1 MKLISL
7 ELTNFKNIKHFV
19 LDAEGEDKNIYGKNG
34 VGKTTL
40 ADAYYWLLTDKSS
53 LDKKLDDDIKI
64 ADKLT
69 GNPIKDG
76 GVEHTVSGVL
86 ELDDGKQVTLSKIY
100 KEKWTKQ
107 NGKADKEFSGHVT
120 NYLIDGVNRSK
131 KEYTQ
136 YITDNICSID
146 VLKMVSSTI
155 FFNSIAW
162 KKQREILLD
171 VCGDISDTDVI
182 AADERLSTLPEILN
196 GKSVN
201 DFIDITK
208 SRKKKIN
215 SELDKIPVRIDET
228 TKQLDELGQMP
239 TREILENELKDLRQQ
254 QDRARGQITSIQNG
268 SVLKKVANRI
278 EQINNKIAELK
289 SRDKLENETKLM
301 KINREIYSKRNT
313 LDNIASNIQN
323 YKDVIA
329 KNEATKQENTDK
341 LSRLRK
347 EYTVIF
353 KSVFDEKQA
362 VCPTCGQVLPQ
373 EKIDEA
379 IKKFNTNRASSL
391 KKINQSGKK
400 LAIENKEIDNQN
412 TELAKRI
419 DVYKQEQEKS
429 IFEIKQLEAQVEVL
443 KNQPDTSFGY
453 VDSEEYKN
461 LRRELTGLNKDLND
475 IQTGNISKISELN
488 STVTQLDLDINSRME
503 KLALIAQAE
512 KFKARIEE
520 LKQQHKKLGA
530 EFETL
535 EQQLN
540 LAQLFIT
547 SKVHML
553 TDKINSKFTI
563 ARFKLFEQQ
572 INGGI
577 SECCEAI
584 TANGAPY
591 NSAMSNGERVKI
603 SLDICATLARHY
615 GKNLP
620 IFVDNAESVTGM
632 QDIEAQKI
640 LLIVSHHDELT
651 VKEPMQKRKIA

>member
-7 ELTNFKNIKHFV
+7 ELTNFKNVKHFI
-19 LDAEGEDKNIYGKNG
+19 LKADGEDKNIYGKNG

-53 LDKKLDDDIKI
+53 LDKKLDNDIKI

-69 GNPIKDG
+69 GNPMQDG
-76 GVEHTVSGVL
+76 GIEHSVEAVVEL
-86 ELDDGKQVTLSKIY
+86 ENKNRIFLKKVY

-107 NGKADKEFSGHVT
+107 NGKATKEFAGHVT
-120 NYLIDGVNRSK
+120 NYFINGAPRSK
-131 KEYTQ
+131 RDFNEF
-136 YITDNICSID
+136 ICENIVDIE

-155 FFNSIAW
+155 FFNNMAW
-162 KKQREILLD
+162 KKQREILLN

-182 AADERLSTLPEILN
+182 AADERLSMLPEILS

-201 DFIDITK
+201 DFIYITK

-254 QDRARGQITSIQNG
+254 QDRARGQITSIKNG
-268 SVLKKVANRI
+268 SELKKIANRI

-289 SRDKLENETKLM
+289 SRDKLVNETKLM
-301 KINREIYSKRNT
+301 EINREIYSKRNT
-313 LDNIASNIQN
+313 LDNIASNIKN

-329 KNEATKQENTDK
+329 KNEATKQENADK

-347 EYTVIF
+347 EYTTVF

-379 IKKFNTNRASSL
+379 IKKFNTNRANSL
-391 KKINQSGKK
+391 KEINQSGKK

-443 KNQPDTSFGY
+443 KNQPDTSSGY

-475 IQTGNISKISELN
+475 IQSGNISKISSLN

-503 KLALIAQAE
+503 KLALITQAD
-512 KFKARIEE
+512 KFKNRIEE
-520 LKQQHKKLGA
+520 LKAQHKKLGA
-530 EFETL
+530 EFELL
-535 EQQLN
+535 EQHLN
-540 LAQLFIT
+540 LVQLFIT
-547 SKVHML
+547 NKVQML
-553 TDKINSKFTI
+553 TDKINSKFDI

-572 INGGI
+572 INGGVN
-577 SECCEAI
+577 ECCEAI

>member
-19 LDAEGEDKNIYGKNG
+19 LEADGEDKNVYGKNG

-53 LDKKLDDDIKI
+53 LDKKLDNDIKI

-69 GNPIKDG
+69 GNPMQDG
-76 GVEHTVSGVL
+76 GIEHSVEAVVEL
-86 ELDDGKQVTLSKIY
+86 ENKNRIFLKKVY

-107 NGKADKEFSGHVT
+107 NGRAEKEFSGHVT
-120 NYLIDGVNRSK
+120 SYFINGAPRSK
-131 KEYTQ
+131 RDFNEF
-136 YITDNICSID
+136 ICENIADIEI
-146 VLKMVSSTI
+146 LKMVSSTI
-155 FFNSIAW
+155 FFNNMAW

-171 VCGDISDTDVI
+171 VCGDISDADVI
-182 AADERLSTLPEILN
+182 ASDERLAQFPIILQ

-201 DFIDITK
+201 DFIAIAQE
-208 SRKKKIN
+208 RKRKIN

-228 TKQLDELGQMP
+228 AKQLDELGELSS
-239 TREILENELKDLRQQ
+239 REVLEVELKDLRQQ

-268 SVLKKVANRI
+268 SEAKRI
-278 EQINNKIAELK
+278 SNKIDEINNKITTIKNA
-289 SRDKLENETKLM
+289 DKLEKETQLM
-301 KINREIYSKRNT
+301 DIKREYYSKKNT
-313 LDNIASNIQN
+313 LDTIKNNIKVS
-323 YKDVIA
+323 KDMIEENN
-329 KNEATKQENTDK
+329 KTKQKNIDK
-341 LSRLRK
+341 LSNLRS
-347 EYTVIF
+347 EYTKIF

-362 VCPTCGQVLPQ
+362 ICPTCGQVLPQ
-373 EKIDEA
+373 KKIDEA
-379 IKKFNTNRASSL
+379 IKNFNTNRANSL
-391 KKINQSGKK
+391 KQINETGKK
-400 LAIENKEIDNQN
+400 LSIENSEIDNIN
-412 TELAKRI
+412 AELTERI
-419 DVYKQEQEKS
+419 AMLESRQEKS
-429 IFEIKQLEAQVEVL
+429 ISELRSL
-443 KNQPDTSFGY
+443 KARIETIENDPDTSSGY

-488 STVTQLDLDINSRME
+488 STVTQLDLDISTRME
-503 KLALIAQAE
+503 KLAQLSQAA
-512 KFKARIEE
+512 KFKNRIDE
-520 LKQQHKKLGA
+520 LKAQHKKLGA

-535 EQQLN
+535 EQHLN

-584 TANGAPY
+584 TEGGAPY

-603 SLDICATLARHY
+603 SLDICATLAKHY

-632 QDIEAQKI
+632 QNIEAQKI

-651 VKEPMQKRKIA
+651 VREPIQKKKIA

>member
-1 MKLISL
+1 M
-7 ELTNFKNIKHFV
+7 
-19 LDAEGEDKNIYGKNG
+19 
-34 VGKTTL
+34 
-40 ADAYYWLLTDKSS
+40 
-53 LDKKLDDDIKI
+53 
-64 ADKLT
+64 
-69 GNPIKDG
+69 
-76 GVEHTVSGVL
+76 
-86 ELDDGKQVTLSKIY
+86 
-100 KEKWTKQ
+100 
-107 NGKADKEFSGHVT
+107 
-120 NYLIDGVNRSK
+120 NRSK

-155 FFNSIAW
+155 FFNSMAW

-182 AADERLSTLPEILN
+182 AADERLSMLPEILS

-239 TREILENELKDLRQQ
+239 TREILENELRDLRQQ

-268 SVLKKVANRI
+268 SELKKISNRI
-278 EQINNKIAELK
+278 EKINNKIAELK
-289 SRDKLENETKLM
+289 SRDKLENETKLI
-301 KINREIYSKRNT
+301 KINREFYSKRNT
-313 LDNIASNIQN
+313 LDNIASNIKN

-329 KNEATKQENTDK
+329 KNEATKQENADK

-379 IKKFNTNRASSL
+379 IKKFNTNRANSL
-391 KKINQSGKK
+391 KEINQSGKK
-400 LAIENKEIDNQN
+400 LAIKNKELDNIN
-412 TELAKRI
+412 TELAERI
-419 DVYKQEQEKS
+419 KTLEQHKEKS
-429 IFEIKQLEAQVEVL
+429 VSELKQLEAQVEIL
-443 KNQPDTSFGY
+443 ENTSDTSAGY
-453 VDSEEYKN
+453 IDSEEYKN
-461 LRRELTGLNKDLND
+461 LRSELTGLNKDLND
-475 IQTGNISKISELN
+475 IQSGNISKISSLN

-503 KLALIAQAE
+503 KLALITQAE
-512 KFKARIEE
+512 KFKQRTEE
-520 LKQQHKKLGA
+520 LKAQHKKLGA
-530 EFETL
+530 EFELL
-535 EQQLN
+535 EQHLN
-540 LAQLFIT
+540 LVQLFIT
-547 SKVHML
+547 NKVRML
-553 TDKINSKFTI
+553 TNKINDKFAI

-577 SECCEAI
+577 TECCEAI
-584 TANGAPY
+584 TANGASY
-591 NSAMSNGERVKI
+591 NSSMSNGERVKI
-603 SLDICATLARHY
+603 SLDICSTLAGHY

-620 IFVDNAESVTGM
+620 IFVDNAESVTDM
-632 QDIEAQKI
+632 QKTQNQKI

-651 VKEPMQKRKIA
+651 VREPYKNN

>member
-86 ELDDGKQVTLSKIY
+86 ELDNGKQVTLSKIY

-120 NYLIDGVNRSK
+120 DYLIDGVNRSK

-155 FFNSIAW
+155 FFNSMAW

-182 AADERLSTLPEILN
+182 AADERLSMLPEILS

-254 QDRARGQITSIQNG
+254 QDRARGQITSIKNG
-268 SVLKKVANRI
+268 SELKKIANRI

-289 SRDKLENETKLM
+289 SRDKLVNETKLM
-301 KINREIYSKRNT
+301 EINREIYSKRNT
-313 LDNIASNIQN
+313 LDNIASNIKN

-329 KNEATKQENTDK
+329 KNEATKQENADK

-347 EYTVIF
+347 EYTTVF

-379 IKKFNTNRASSL
+379 IKKFNTNRANSL
-391 KKINQSGKK
+391 KEINQSGKK
-400 LAIENKEIDNQN
+400 LAIENKEVDNQN

-503 KLALIAQAE
+503 KLALIAQAD
-512 KFKARIEE
+512 KFKNRIEE
-520 LKQQHKKLGA
+520 LKAQHKKLGA
-530 EFETL
+530 EFELL
-535 EQQLN
+535 EQHLN
-540 LAQLFIT
+540 LVQLFIT
-547 SKVHML
+547 NKVQML
-553 TDKINSKFTI
+553 TDKINSKFDI
-563 ARFKLFEQQ
+563 ARL
-572 INGGI
+572 NY
-577 SECCEAI
+577 S
-584 TANGAPY
+584 
-591 NSAMSNGERVKI
+591 SNK
-603 SLDICATLARHY
+603 
-615 GKNLP
+615 
-620 IFVDNAESVTGM
+620 
-632 QDIEAQKI
+632 
-640 LLIVSHHDELT
+640 
-651 VKEPMQKRKIA
+651 

>member
-7 ELTNFKNIKHFV
+7 ELTNFKNIKHFA
-19 LDAEGEDKNIYGKNG
+19 LEAGGEDKNIYGKNG

-53 LDKKLDDDIKI
+53 LDKKLDNDIKI

-69 GNPIKDG
+69 GNPMQDG
-76 GVEHTVSGVL
+76 GIEHSVEAVVEL
-86 ELDDGKQVTLSKIY
+86 ENKNRIFLKKVY

-107 NGKADKEFSGHVT
+107 NGRAEKEFSGHVT
-120 NYLIDGVNRSK
+120 SYFINGAPRSK
-131 KEYTQ
+131 RDFNEF
-136 YITDNICSID
+136 ICENIADIEI
-146 VLKMVSSTI
+146 LKMVSSTI
-155 FFNSIAW
+155 FFNNMPW
-162 KKQREILLD
+162 KRQREILLD
-171 VCGDISDTDVI
+171 VCGDISDADVI
-182 AADERLSTLPEILN
+182 ASDERLAQFPIILQ

-201 DFIDITK
+201 DFIAIAQE
-208 SRKKKIN
+208 RKRKIN

-228 TKQLDELGQMP
+228 AKQLDELGELSS
-239 TREILENELKDLRQQ
+239 REVLEVELKDLRQQ

-268 SVLKKVANRI
+268 SEAKRIANKI
-278 EQINNKIAELK
+278 DEINNKITTIKNA
-289 SRDKLENETKLM
+289 DKLEKETQLM
-301 KINREIYSKRNT
+301 DIKREYYSKKNT
-313 LDNIASNIQN
+313 LDTIKNNIRVS
-323 YKDVIA
+323 KDMIEENN
-329 KNEATKQENTDK
+329 KTKQENTDK
-341 LSRLRK
+341 LSNLRS
-347 EYTVIF
+347 EYTKIF

-362 VCPTCGQVLPQ
+362 ICPTCGQVLPQ

-379 IKKFNTNRASSL
+379 IKNFNTNRANSL
-391 KKINQSGKK
+391 KQINETGKK
-400 LAIENKEIDNQN
+400 LSIENSEIDNIN
-412 TELAKRI
+412 AELAERI
-419 DVYKQEQEKS
+419 AMLESGQEKS
-429 IFEIKQLEAQVEVL
+429 ISELQTL
-443 KNQPDTSFGY
+443 KARIETIENSPDISSGY

-488 STVTQLDLDINSRME
+488 STITQLDLDISTRME
-503 KLALIAQAE
+503 KLAQLSQAA
-512 KFKARIEE
+512 KFKNRIDE
-520 LKQQHKKLGA
+520 LKAQHKKLGA

-535 EQQLN
+535 EQHLN

-577 SECCEAI
+577 TECCEAI
-584 TANGAPY
+584 TANGASY
-591 NSAMSNGERVKI
+591 NSSMSNGERVKI
-603 SLDICATLARHY
+603 SIDICATLAGHY

-620 IFVDNAESVTGM
+620 IFVDNAESVTDM
-632 QDIEAQKI
+632 QKTQNQKI

-651 VKEPMQKRKIA
+651 VREPYKNN